1 MDEFS
6 KKKRLKIPRIILLFL
21 TLFISIGAFAGGIVM
36 LIDPSGKML
45 KMNLMLPYFQ
55 VLPFAEYLFQDFVF
69 SGISLIIVNG
79 ISNLIA
85 SILIIKN
92 KKIGYI
98 LGFIFGITLM
108 LWICIQ
114 FYIFPPNFMDILYFI
129 LGLIQFIVGFMSF
142 VFYKQTIF
150 YFNELD
156 YKNINKNSKTVV
168 VYFSRMG
175 YSKKL
180 AYEIANANSYDV
192 SEIKTSEFTKDTLG
206 FWWCGRFGM
215 HSWKMPLSEN
225 YDLTKYEHVIIV
237 SANWVFKI
245 CAPVREFLSVYK
257 EELEKK
263 LTDIYLTHFNPS
275 ICQCA
280 YKELNQYINND
291 VNVHSYQSMYGNL
304 KKR

>member
-1 MDEFS
+1 
-6 KKKRLKIPRIILLFL
+6 
-21 TLFISIGAFAGGIVM
+21 
-36 LIDPSGKML
+36 
-45 KMNLMLPYFQ
+45 
-55 VLPFAEYLFQDFVF
+55 
-69 SGISLIIVNG
+69 
-79 ISNLIA
+79 
-85 SILIIKN
+85 
-92 KKIGYI
+92 
-98 LGFIFGITLM
+98 
-108 LWICIQ
+108 
-114 FYIFPPNFMDILYFI
+114 
-129 LGLIQFIVGFMSF
+129 
-142 VFYKQTIF
+142 
-150 YFNELD
+150 
-156 YKNINKNSKTVV
+156 
-168 VYFSRMG
+168 MG

-263 LTDIYLTHFNPS
+263 LTDIYLTHFNTS